1 MKNLKL
7 MMITLLVATLTMIM
21 SCTKELTC
29 DCTYYSEEST
39 TLKPAWTTT
48 YESDWDGCEEKD
60 FGTSTYTST
69 YNGDVTKT
77 HTYVSC
83 K

>member
-1 MKNLKL
+1 MNKIILIL
-7 MMITLLVATLTMIM
+7 TILLTVL
-21 SCTKELTC
+21 SCTKESTC

-39 TLKPAWTTT
+39 SSKPSWTTT
-48 YESDWDGCEEKD
+48 YQSDWDGCEEKD
-60 FGTSTYTST
+60 FGTSTFTHYDGTQT
-69 YNGDVTKT
+69 IT